1 MTATM
6 DAAARPMDEITIE
19 LMAADGTRRPVTV
32 SAAAPIEV
40 TAHTEVPGLLDLEVS
55 GHAPVTIRCAWPAG
69 DAVTIWRPDSASRR
83 DLPGDWGAGR
93 AVGSTKWAPVA
104 SLVGASDR
112 SRLTASLSASVRACD
127 MALAINEET
136 AQAVLQVRVRDVD
149 AEDGRFHCRIDVRDQ
164 HFARALRQ
172 VASWWQAEMGE
183 HVATVPEVARR
194 PMYST
199 WYSNHQSVTD
209 AVVEAHAH
217 ASVPFGCRAIIVDDG
232 WQTDDTARG
241 YAFCG
246 DWQPTGSAFRDMAA
260 HVARVHEAGMAYLLW
275 VAAPFVGKH
284 AQAWQAMQPYVLAFN
299 EGLGASV
306 LDPRFPEVRA
316 SIVEHCVRPV
326 REWGVDGLKLD
337 FIDSWYAPHA
347 PVRPG
352 MDCNTVEE
360 GVERLLADITEQCRA
375 LRGDVLIEFR
385 QDYVSPRLWP
395 YGTIIR
401 ATDCPLDPVEN
412 RVRTIDLRL
421 LAGDR
426 AIHSDMLLWHASA
439 TPEEVAA
446 QFIAI
451 LFSVPQISVDLAALS
466 PQHEAV
472 VRHWLGFMDVH
483 QDVLQHGELLP
494 SRPDARYTKVAAVAD
509 GKEVV
514 VAYTDGVVDVSADRR
529 LVLVNGTPRAALIL
543 RTVTNLHCRLVI
555 TDCAG
560 RETLRTETVLAAGVA
575 EIAVPVGG
583 TITVTPA
590 EEAIR

>member
-1 MTATM
+1 MTATL
-6 DAAARPMDEITIE
+6 DHAARPLHDSSFE
-19 LMAADGTRRPVTV
+19 LIAADGTRRPVTV
-32 SAAAPIEV
+32 SAGTAV
-40 TAHTEVPGLLDLEVS
+40 TVQAHTEEPGLLDIEVS
-55 GHAPVTIRCAWPAG
+55 GDGPVTIRCAWPAG

-112 SRLTASLSASVRACD
+112 SLLTAALSASVRVCD
-127 MALAINEET
+127 FGVAINEET
-136 AQAVLQVRVRDVD
+136 AQAVVHVVVRDVD
-149 AEDGRFHCRIDVRDQ
+149 AQDGRFHCRIDVRDQ
-164 HFARALRQ
+164 HFAQALRQ
-172 VASWWQAEMGE
+172 VSSWWQAEVGE
-183 HVATVPEVARR
+183 RAVAVPELARR

-209 AVVEAHAH
+209 AVVEAHAR
-217 ASVPFGCRAIIVDDG
+217 ASIAFGCRAIIVDDG

-246 DWQPTGSAFRDMAA
+246 DWEPTGTAFRDMAA
-260 HVARVHEAGMAYLLW
+260 HVARVHDAGLAYLLW
-275 VAAPFVGKH
+275 VAAPFVGKQ
-284 AQAWQAMQPYVLAFN
+284 AKAWQAMQPYVLTYN

-316 SIVEHCVRPV
+316 SIVEHCVRPL

-337 FIDSWYAPHA
+337 FIDSWYAPNA
-347 PVRPG
+347 PTRPG
-352 MDCNTVEE
+352 MDCTTIEE

-426 AIHSDMLLWHASA
+426 AIHSDMLLWHVSA

-451 LFSVPQISVDLAALS
+451 LFSVPQISVDLATLS
-466 PQHEAV
+466 PEHEGV
-472 VRHWLGFMDVH
+472 VRYWLAFIDEH
-483 QDVLQHGELLP
+483 QDVLQQGELLP
-494 SRPDARYTKVAAVAD
+494 SRPDARYTQVVARAD

-543 RTVTNLHCRLVI
+543 RTVTDLRCALVV

-560 RETLRTETVLAAGVA
+560 REALRTETVLAAGVA

-583 TITVTPA
+583 TIIITPA